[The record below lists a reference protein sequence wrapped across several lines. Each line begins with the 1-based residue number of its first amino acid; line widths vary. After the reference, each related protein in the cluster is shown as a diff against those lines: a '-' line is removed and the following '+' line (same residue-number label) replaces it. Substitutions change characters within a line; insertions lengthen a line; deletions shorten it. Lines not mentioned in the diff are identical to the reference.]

1 MVAPFSGHYNEK
13 NGEFLP
19 EILNYVIKCESFE
32 KIRPVIKTNQSCVS
46 MTIFLFDNNFCK
58 NIKFY
63 HLIQNNLPHK
73 IIYMYIQLIH
83 KSNWQYKYIAF
94 SCFKFFFGNNLIK

>member
-46 MTIFLFDNNFCK
+46 MTIFLFDNNFRK
-58 NIKFY
+58 K
-63 HLIQNNLPHK
+63 HK
-73 IIYMYIQLIH
+73 TLSLNKKQL
-83 KSNWQYKYIAF
+83 AT
-94 SCFKFFFGNNLIK
+94 